1 MAERK
6 KMEIIIL
13 KIIACI
19 CVTVV
24 SGIFAY
30 QGAYDWAFFLELL
43 ALAIIFLPW
52 DKIIEFFL

>member
-1 MAERK
+1 
-6 KMEIIIL
+6 MEIIIL

-24 SGIFAY
+24 SCIFAY
-30 QGAYDWAFFLELL
+30 QGAYDCAFFLELL
-43 ALAIIFLPW
+43 ALVIIFLPW

>member
-1 MAERK
+1 
-6 KMEIIIL
+6 MEIIIL

-30 QGAYDWAFFLELL
+30 QGAYDCAFFLELL

>member
-1 MAERK
+1 
-6 KMEIIIL
+6 MEIIIL

-24 SGIFAY
+24 SGIIAY
-30 QGAYDWAFFLELL
+30 KDNYDWACFLEIL

-52 DKIIEFFL
+52 DKIREFFFNS